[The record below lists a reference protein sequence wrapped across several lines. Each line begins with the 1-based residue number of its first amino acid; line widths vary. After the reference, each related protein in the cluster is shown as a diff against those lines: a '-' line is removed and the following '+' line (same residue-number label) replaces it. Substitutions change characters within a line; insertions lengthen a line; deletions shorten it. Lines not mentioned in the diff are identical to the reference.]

1 MTDMCNNYTK
11 QMLMNEMSELP
22 QEDRR
27 ILIEHNADIMFTFKS
42 SVHFGEEGKGKKK
55 VKQNYT

>member
-1 MTDMCNNYTK
+1 MCNNYTK

-55 VKQNYT
+55 AAYTCT